1 MLEIISAKPI
11 KENELGEDN
20 VFELKRN
27 TPKQITKDNNAHVA
41 HILEDKENE
50 HLYIHSAFEDNEFAV
65 ICNEFALNF
74 LKDPKRVDLSYY
86 FFSETNQVTVFLYD
100 MKKTFAGIDVLIHLV
115 EQWKSSIDDAEY
127 CIKKLSDYGN
137 YEIADIFIGV
147 ITEDNDAE
155 RRNKEIASLSSPDS
169 TEPNIP
175 SFIKSKHLANTADN
189 IRKANLLKGL
199 DEGRITISGKT
210 YSVDVR
216 VFIDKRY
223 DMYFERGRLAA
234 T

>member
-1 MLEIISAKPI
+1 MRKNL
-11 KENELGEDN
+11 
-20 VFELKRN
+20 
-27 TPKQITKDNNAHVA
+27 
-41 HILEDKENE
+41 
-50 HLYIHSAFEDNEFAV
+50 
-65 ICNEFALNF
+65 
-74 LKDPKRVDLSYY
+74 
-86 FFSETNQVTVFLYD
+86 
-100 MKKTFAGIDVLIHLV
+100 
-115 EQWKSSIDDAEY
+115 DDAEY

-147 ITEDNDAE
+147 ITEDNDEE

-189 IRKANLLKGL
+189 IMKANLLKGL
-199 DEGRITISGKT
+199 DEGRITISGKI

-223 DMYFERGRLAA
+223 DLYFERGRLS
-234 T
+234 TT